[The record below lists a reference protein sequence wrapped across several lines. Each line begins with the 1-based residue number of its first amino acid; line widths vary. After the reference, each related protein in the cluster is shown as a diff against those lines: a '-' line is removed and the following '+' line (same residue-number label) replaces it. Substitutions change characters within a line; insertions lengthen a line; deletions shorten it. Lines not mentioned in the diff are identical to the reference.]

1 MEVSERLLLRGLVS
15 VRETGAEERGV
26 GAPPLTMTGAGAVGG
41 RRTVTG
47 VGRVM
52 ESGRGP
58 RYVALRVTR
67 GASALGT
74 VAFPVAAGV
83 TDVVAGSTPGL
94 VVLRVT

>member
-15 VRETGAEERGV
+15 TRETGAEDRGM
-26 GAPPLTMTGAGAVGG
+26 GAPPPTMTGAGAVGG
-41 RRTVTG
+41 RTTVTG
-47 VGRVM
+47 VGRVR

-74 VAFPVAAGV
+74 VAFPVVAGV
-83 TDVVAGSTPGL
+83 TEGATDSVPGV